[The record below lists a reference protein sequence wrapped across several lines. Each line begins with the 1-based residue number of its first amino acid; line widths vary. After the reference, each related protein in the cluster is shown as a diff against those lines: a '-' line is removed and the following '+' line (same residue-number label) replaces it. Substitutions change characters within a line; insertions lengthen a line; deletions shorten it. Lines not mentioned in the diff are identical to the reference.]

1 MKKLRLSPEN
11 LRVESFDAGAGTAG
25 GTVVAHDHTSPIIVD
40 DSRVNSCYLNTC
52 YEGCDW
58 TD

>member
-1 MKKLRLSPEN
+1 MKKLRLDPEK
-11 LRVESFDAGAGTAG
+11 LQVESFGTGAGTDG
-25 GTVVAHDHTSPIIVD
+25 GTVVAHGGTSPIIVD
-40 DSRVNSCYLNTC
+40 DSRIDSCYLNTC